1 LSKHS
6 KARVL
11 RARRRRV
18 GSGSAPHDRRRASR
32 HATPLSFASGHASER
47 TAVVLT
53 PSADPR
59 QAPGSRQALVCSGS
73 NTLVAYVP
81 IDKNG
86 CLRPPQPHPRSVRD
100 LQIPIARPQPNRAS
114 SSPRFPPYEAFER
127 RPPSGPVRLQRAA
140 SEPLQFKGHANRRLY
155 LAFGREARL
164 RASARERPECTP
176 ESSFDRKR
184 KTAFRPWH
192 RAAPFLLRL
201 KPRVIVAPRMPAE
214 PSRFLV
220 PRRGLRGVLR
230 VRRGR
235 LRRIVRR
242 R

>member
-1 LSKHS
+1 MSGLWRLDDH
-6 KARVL
+6 
-11 RARRRRV
+11 RRNI
-18 GSGSAPHDRRRASR
+18 RRRAFFVLAVAESDQDR
-32 HATPLSFASGHASER
+32 HLMTVATLPHATPLSFASGHASER

-140 SEPLQFKGHANRRLY
+140 SEPLQFRGHANRRLY

-164 RASARERPECTP
+164 RASARERPECAP

-184 KTAFRPWH
+184 KTVF
-192 RAAPFLLRL
+192 
-201 KPRVIVAPRMPAE
+201 
-214 PSRFLV
+214 
-220 PRRGLRGVLR
+220 
-230 VRRGR
+230 
-235 LRRIVRR
+235 RRIALRPSSCD
-242 R
+242 

>member
-1 LSKHS
+1 MSGLWRLDDH
-6 KARVL
+6 
-11 RARRRRV
+11 RRNI
-18 GSGSAPHDRRRASR
+18 RRRAFFVLAVAESDQDR
-32 HATPLSFASGHASER
+32 HLMTVATLPHATPLSFASGHASER

-140 SEPLQFKGHANRRLY
+140 SEPLQFRGHANRRLY

-164 RASARERPECTP
+164 RASARERPECAP

-184 KTAFRPWH
+184 KTAFRGI
-192 RAAPFLLRL
+192 ALR
-201 KPRVIVAPRMPAE
+201 
-214 PSRFLV
+214 PSSCD
-220 PRRGLRGVLR
+220 
-230 VRRGR
+230 
-235 LRRIVRR
+235 
-242 R
+242 